1 MHAPEPGQDTVADR
15 DRDFLAEIMRL
26 LGVGSGR
33 LFGRGSADADCADLQ
48 SLAEALLSTRGEA
61 SGVAL
66 AATLLA
72 RWQSLDPTQHKAWFE
87 LLEGRFGP
95 DLDAVAAAAAQ
106 WQERPSAETA
116 MRLHQAAE
124 PRRQELFHR
133 LNLAPGGTAAL
144 VKMREDLFL
153 AMRDNPALGAIDQD
167 FMHLFNS
174 WFNRG
179 FLELRRIDWSS
190 PAVVLEKI
198 IRYEAVHAIH
208 DWDDLRRRLEPP
220 DRRCFAFF
228 HPRMPDEPLVFVE
241 VALTRGI
248 PPEIARVIAED
259 RTPLADQDADTA
271 VFYSI
276 SNTQAGLR
284 GVSFGNFL
292 IKQVVEELLRELPRL
307 KSFATLSP
315 VPGFAIWLAAQ
326 KGSDSRVPEALHALL
341 AVPDWHASAE
351 RRATIRPL
359 LETAAAIY
367 FLEARTSSGKPIDQ
381 VARFHLNNG
390 ARLERLNFCGDV
402 SAKGLAQSH
411 GLMVNYLYD
420 RDTIERNHELYA
432 NAGEVVAAGAIRKLI
447 GNSGPS
453 AMSWTLPSMLKPGRG
468 TQQKE
473 G

>member
-1 MHAPEPGQDTVADR
+1 MADR
-15 DRDFLAEIMRL
+15 DNDFLAEMMRL
-26 LGVGSGR
+26 LSVGSGR
-33 LFGRGSADADCADLQ
+33 LFGRGSADADRANLQ

-66 AATLLA
+66 AATLLE
-72 RWQSLDPTQHKAWFE
+72 RWQSLPTDQHKAWFA
-87 LLEGRFGP
+87 LLEDRFGP
-95 DLDAVAAAAAQ
+95 DLEAVSAAVAQ
-106 WQERPSAETA
+106 WQEQPSAEAA

-144 VKMREDLFL
+144 VKMREALFPL
-153 AMRDNPALGAIDQD
+153 MRDNPALSSIDQD
-167 FMHLFNS
+167 FMHLFSS

-241 VALTRGI
+241 VALTRGM
-248 PPEIARVIAED
+248 PAEIAGVIAED

-307 KSFATLSP
+307 KTFATLSP
-315 VPGFAIWLAAQ
+315 VPGFATWLAAQ
-326 KGSDSRVPEALHALL
+326 RGENSQIPENLFGLL
-341 AVPDWHASAE
+341 AVPDWQASAE
-351 RRATIRPL
+351 RRATIKPL
-359 LETAAAIY
+359 LEAAAAFY
-367 FLEARTSSGKPIDQ
+367 FLEAKTGSGKPVDP
-381 VARFHLNNG
+381 VARFHLHNG

-432 NAGEVVAAGAIRKLI
+432 NAGEVVAASAIRKLI
-447 GNSGPS
+447 GKSGPS
-453 AMSWTLPSMLKPGRG
+453 AISWTLPSMLKPGRL
-468 TQQKE
+468 QQKE
-473 G
+473 T